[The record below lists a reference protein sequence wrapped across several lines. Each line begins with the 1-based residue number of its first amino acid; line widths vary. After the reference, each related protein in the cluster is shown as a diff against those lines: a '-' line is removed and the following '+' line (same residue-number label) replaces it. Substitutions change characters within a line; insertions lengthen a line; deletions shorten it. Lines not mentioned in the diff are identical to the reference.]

1 MARKPILGTPLGSLL
16 SSTIIEE
23 APIEANEATQTVITT
38 NGGQKNRQVISYL
51 PVERLQRSSY
61 QPRRE
66 FDEDALN
73 ELAASIRAQGIVQP
87 IVTRRMKDGKNYEI
101 IAGERRWRAAQL
113 AGLTEVPTI
122 VREVSDETALAMTM
136 IENLQR
142 EDLNPLEEA
151 SGLEQLMSQFQ
162 LTHQELADVVGKSR
176 SAVTNFLRLLSL
188 RTEVKT
194 MLEHND
200 LEVGHARA
208 LLALEDE
215 AQVEAA
221 RTVVARSL
229 SVRQTEALVRS
240 MQSRKAGEA
249 KTDDKAADPDVLA
262 LQDRLSETL
271 GAKVLIQC
279 NKKGKGK
286 VVVEYSSLDELEGI
300 LSHIS

>member
-16 SSTIIEE
+16 SSTIVEE
-23 APIEANEATQTVITT
+23 PVPVQQENTETVIISNENKT
-38 NGGQKNRQVISYL
+38 RQVISYL
-51 PVERLQRSSY
+51 PIERLQRSSY

-66 FDEDALN
+66 FDEEALN
-73 ELAASIRAQGIVQP
+73 DLADSIKSQGIVQP
-87 IVTRRMKDGKNYEI
+87 IITRRMTDGKNYEI
-101 IAGERRWRAAQL
+101 VAGERRWRAAQI

-122 VREVSDETALAMTM
+122 VRDVSDEAALAMTM

-162 LTHQELADVVGKSR
+162 LTHQELADIVGKSR
-176 SAVTNFLRLLSL
+176 TAVTNFLRLLSL
-188 RTEVKT
+188 RSEVKT

-200 LEVGHARA
+200 LEMGHARA

-215 AQVEAA
+215 AQIEAA
-221 RTVVARSL
+221 RVVVARSL

-240 MQSRKAGEA
+240 MQKQSPDKAG
-249 KTDDKAADPDVLA
+249 KRDKGTDPDVLA

-271 GAKVLIQC
+271 GTKVLIQH
-279 NKKGKGK
+279 NAKGRGK
-286 VVVEYSSLDELEGI
+286 FVVEYSSLEELEGI
-300 LSHIS
+300 MSHIS